1 MLSHEIPLSH
11 GGTRLNSAWQ
21 VLRLVLGRQTAE
33 FHQRD
38 GERLQPKVTDNL
50 FFFFFK
56 QKFNLGSLELFN
68 PASLARSLLVFPFAG
83 CSEEGSGCCCVIP
96 CALEQ
101 NHLSVQPPKS
111 HILLQQRLLREPL
124 VLKHPRAGSRT
135 GASTLCT
142 SGKEPQRRVLLLLG
156 KTALWFPGSPILGG
170 RRTRCSLSPR
180 LSHRPDAISRDC

>member
-1 MLSHEIPLSH
+1 MKSLSL
-11 GGTRLNSAWQ
+11 
-21 VLRLVLGRQTAE
+21 
-33 FHQRD
+33 
-38 GERLQPKVTDNL
+38 
-50 FFFFFK
+50 FFFFK

-83 CSEEGSGCCCVIP
+83 CSQEGSGCCRVIP
-96 CALEQ
+96 WALEQ

-124 VLKHPRAGSRT
+124 VLKHPAVT

-156 KTALWFPGSPILGG
+156 KPALWFPGSPISGG